1 MALYAYNQSTQAVS
15 AGGTVSLDAAQRCGR
30 SAVLDGNSVALTAP
44 GVYRF
49 EASFTGTT
57 DAVGT
62 LAIQAQANGAD
73 VSGAYAAAT
82 IGAVGDSANLGMTF
96 LVRVGQCGCWNRNAV
111 TFVNSGD
118 DATLDNVAVTVT
130 RIG

>member
-1 MALYAYNQSTQAVS
+1 MALYAYTQSTQAVS
-15 AGGTVSLDAAQRCGR
+15 AGGTVSLDASQRCGR
-30 SAVLDGNSVALTAP
+30 SAVLDGNSVVLGAP

-62 LAIQAQANGAD
+62 LAIQAQSNGVD

-82 IGAVGDSANLGMTF
+82 VAAVGDSANLSMTF
-96 LVRVGQCGCWNRNAV
+96 MVRAGGGCCWNRDAV

-118 DATLDNVAVTVT
+118 DATLDNAAVTVT

>member
-1 MALYAYNQSTQAVS
+1 MALYAYTQSTQAVS
-15 AGGTVSLDAAQRCGR
+15 AGGTVSFSASQRCGR
-30 SAVLDGNSVALTAP
+30 SAVLDGNSVALTTP

-62 LAIQAQANGAD
+62 LAIQAQSNGAD

-82 IGAVGDSANLGMTF
+82 IAAVGDSANLGMTF

-111 TFVNSGD
+111 AFVNSGD
-118 DATLDNVAVTVT
+118 DATLDNAAVTVT